1 MTTTRSIESSVGSPV
16 GTDARQAHPSAGVR
30 NGPALRAGRRP
41 SIARLTGI
49 ELRKSVDTRS
59 GRVLLL
65 VVLGLGFA
73 GLAWRLV
80 NANNSPVSFEHYMGT
95 AMIGVQLVLPVV
107 GLMAMTSEWTQ
118 RTALSTFTST
128 PRRGRVI
135 TAKVASSLLLGTVL
149 TAVIVALGWAAT
161 LLGGAITGTEPAF
174 DGAARL
180 VGGVMIA
187 NLLNLLMASAFG
199 ALIPVTAAAIVT
211 FLVAPQLWGA
221 AGTALFKDA
230 AQWLDVYGAFGR
242 IVSFEWVDL
251 PQTATSITAWI
262 IVPLAVGVALSLR
275 REVK

>member
-1 MTTTRSIESSVGSPV
+1 MTAATSSSTRPV
-16 GTDARQAHPSAGVR
+16 DGGARQAHPSGGVR
-30 NGPALRAGRRP
+30 NVPAARAGRRP

-80 NANNSPVSFEHYMGT
+80 NAQNTPVTFEHYLGT
-95 AMIGVQLVLPVV
+95 SMIGVQLVLPIV

-128 PRRGRVI
+128 PRRGRVL
-135 TAKVASSLLLGTVL
+135 TAKIASALLLGTVL
-149 TAVIVALGWAAT
+149 TALIIVLGWAAT

-174 DGAARL
+174 DGALKLAA
-180 VGGVMIA
+180 GVMIA

-199 ALIPVTAAAIVT
+199 ALIPLTAAAIVA
-211 FLVAPQLWGA
+211 FLVAPQLWAA
-221 AGTALFKDA
+221 AGTALFKDD

-242 IVSFEWVDL
+242 IVNFKWVDL

-262 IVPLAVGVALSLR
+262 IVPLVVGVVLSLR